1 MAQRILVIDD
11 TQEVLD
17 LLRTILEK
25 HGYEVH
31 EARYI
36 FEDLHDIE
44 KLQPDLIILDFM
56 IGKQNEGW
64 QMLQALKA
72 YQPTASIPI
81 MITSVALSLASE
93 QQNYFDQRSIPRL
106 PKPFDVDY
114 LLQTVHQML
123 QPHAS

>member
-1 MAQRILVIDD
+1 MAQRILVVDD

-25 HGYEVH
+25 QGYEVH
-31 EARYI
+31 EARYV
-36 FEDLHDIE
+36 FQDLHEIE
-44 KLQPDLIILDFM
+44 KLHPDLIILDFM

-64 QMLQALKA
+64 RMLQALKA
-72 YQPTASIPI
+72 YQPTASIPV
-81 MITSVALSLASE
+81 MITSIALNLASE

-114 LLQTVHQML
+114 LLQTVRQML
-123 QPHAS
+123 QPDAD